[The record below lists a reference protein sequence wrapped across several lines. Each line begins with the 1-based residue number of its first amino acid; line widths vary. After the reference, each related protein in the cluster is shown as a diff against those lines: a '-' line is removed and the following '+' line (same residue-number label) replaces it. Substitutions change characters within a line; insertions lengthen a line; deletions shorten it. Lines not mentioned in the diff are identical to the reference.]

1 MAPASSGPAVAG
13 RDHFG
18 LAPLRVLALVP
29 GDPGAPV
36 TELIGPHPVVAH
48 ARATAGALQYT
59 VVTDEETAPR
69 CAGLPPGSELIVVP
83 LWRVLPRRRAA
94 AQRPAARLQTGL
106 ACLSAVFGACT
117 AGAAPAWEVVHGWGL
132 GGALPAAAAARALGL
147 PWAWTVPPGLPR
159 PDAGAPATDTDEDLA
174 DWAAGEADLLVVE
187 DNAHAEALRRLW
199 APSPE
204 RLAVCPSGALA
215 GWDVAPAALPGGGAF
230 AFDSRVPAGTASGGP
245 ITGGPITGG
254 PAPGDPP
261 RVGLLCGPGA
271 TAREVDAVLA
281 ALAELRRD
289 AAPAS
294 SSRAST
300 PFPASPASPAST
312 ASLASPASPPAPA
325 CPAPP
330 AILGLGSRRGE
341 AAAAFRAG
349 ARRRGLVPG
358 IGWRDVDAASPLVDP
373 SRVLA
378 GLDLIIL
385 LGTEAPP
392 RRLLAGLWRQGTA
405 VVWIDD
411 APGRGTVAGAV
422 GAAGH
427 PNPLRLAW
435 ACCPPER
442 SLLVEAVASRTRDG
456 DARRRACRDAWRAAV
471 DGGEVSPDRLARR
484 LWRAYRNLPGAP
496 GRGAA
501 AGEAFACNQGR
512 R

>member
-1 MAPASSGPAVAG
+1 MAAESSGQAAAG
-13 RDHFG
+13 LDHVG

-48 ARATAGALQYT
+48 ARAAAGALQYT

-83 LWRVLPRRRAA
+83 LWRVLPRGRAVS
-94 AQRPAARLQTGL
+94 QRAAARLQTGL
-106 ACLSAVFGACT
+106 ACLSAVFGIPT
-117 AGAAPAWEVVHGWGL
+117 AGATPAWEVVHGWGL

-159 PDAGAPATDTDEDLA
+159 PGGGALAADTDEDLA
-174 DWAAGEADLLVVE
+174 SWAAGEADLLVVE
-187 DNAHAEALRRLW
+187 DTAHAAALRRLW
-199 APSPE
+199 APPPE

-215 GWDVAPAALPGGGAF
+215 GWDVAPDELPGGGDHAL
-230 AFDSRVPAGTASGGP
+230 DSGAPDGSAPGVAAPGVTAPGVTAPGGRAASAHAPGVPA
-245 ITGGPITGG
+245 
-254 PAPGDPP
+254 
-261 RVGLLCGPGA
+261 RVGLLCGQGA
-271 TAREVDAVLA
+271 TARGVDAVLA
-281 ALAELRRD
+281 ALAELRPA

-294 SSRAST
+294 SS
-300 PFPASPASPAST
+300 PASAPFLRA
-312 ASLASPASPPAPA
+312 PASPPAPA
-325 CPAPP
+325 FPAPP

-349 ARRRGLVPG
+349 TRQRGLVPG

-373 SRVLA
+373 SRALA
-378 GLDLIIL
+378 GLDLLLL
-385 LGTEAPP
+385 LGDEAPP

-405 VVWIDD
+405 VVWIVD
-411 APGRGTVAGAV
+411 APARGTVV
-422 GAAGH
+422 EVLGAAGQ
-427 PNPLRLAW
+427 PTPLRLAW

-471 DGGEVSPDRLARR
+471 DGEEVSPDRLARR

-496 GRGAA
+496 GREAA
-501 AGEAFACNQGR
+501 AGEVFACNPGR